1 MTELP
6 RPEPRDGRRPRK
18 DDVVECTIERI
29 GEEGQG
35 VAIIVMRVS
44 NQQRRFRF
52 HVPGALEG
60 ERVRARVTS
69 GNRDVI
75 DTELLAILDASP
87 HRSLPP
93 CPHASPRLQPACGG
107 CAFLALDYSAQVEM
121 KAAKAAKLF
130 PGVPIEETIRS
141 PLIERHRNKLEFSFG
156 PATSG
161 EEVALGLRPRGF
173 RFEVVAL
180 EGCRLMSDGV
190 EALVPR
196 VTRWAQALG
205 LRAAIRDGDG
215 GFLRTLTVRESMR
228 TGERLVELTTTGLE
242 SVETPQGPLAP
253 EWIARDLESA
263 LAPLAVSGYIWSR
276 HIARRGERSRLES
289 VIMAGRDCF
298 EERLSLPDGPLR
310 FEIHPRAFFQPNTST
325 AELLYAEVLSEAV
338 PKRVA
343 VALDLYCGTGT
354 IALVLARRAERVIGI
369 ELVPEAIESAR
380 NNAALNELH
389 HVSFLVGDVGATLN
403 EHPSLCG
410 GVDVVT
416 VDPPRAGLGA
426 TAVEAL
432 HRIGAPTIVYVSCNP
447 QSLVKDTSALSGR
460 TMNGPGYRL
469 TRLRPVD
476 QFPHTPH
483 LELVATFVRNDG

>member
-6 RPEPRDGRRPRK
+6 RAEPKDGRRPRK

-35 VAIIVMRVS
+35 VAILVMKVS

-52 HVPGALEG
+52 YVPGALEG

-69 GNRDVI
+69 GSRDII
-75 DTELLAILDASP
+75 DTELLAILEASP
-87 HRSLPP
+87 HRSEPP

-107 CAFLALDYSAQVEM
+107 CAFLALDYGAQVEM
-121 KAAKAAKLF
+121 KAAKTAKLF
-130 PGVPIEETIRS
+130 PGVPLEATIRS
-141 PLIERHRNKLEFSFG
+141 PLTERHRNKLEFSFG
-156 PATSG
+156 PATAG
-161 EEVALGLRPRGF
+161 DAVALGLRPRGF
-173 RFEVVAL
+173 RFEVVAI
-180 EGCRLMSDGV
+180 EGCRLMSEGV

-196 VTRWAQALG
+196 VTRWAQRLG

-242 SVETPQGPLAP
+242 SVETSKGPRDP
-253 EWIARDLESA
+253 EWIARDLEA
-263 LAPLAVSGYIWSR
+263 VLAPLPVSGYVWSR

-289 VIMAGRDCF
+289 VVIAGRDHY
-298 EERLSLPDGPLR
+298 EERLLIQGGPLR
-310 FEIHPRAFFQPNTST
+310 FEIHPRAFFQPNTNT
-325 AELLYAEVLSEAV
+325 AELLYAEVLAEAV
-338 PKRVA
+338 PDRVG

-354 IALVLARRAERVIGI
+354 IALVLARRAAQVVGI
-369 ELVPEAIESAR
+369 ELVPEAILSAR
-380 NNAALNELH
+380 RNAALNDLH
-389 HVSFLVGDVGATLN
+389 HVDFLVGDVGATLK

-416 VDPPRAGLGA
+416 VDPPRAGLDA
-426 TAVEAL
+426 TAIEAL
-432 HRIGAPTIVYVSCNP
+432 HRIGAPRLVYVSCNP
-447 QSLVKDTSALSGR
+447 QSLVRDASALSGR

-483 LELVATFVRNDG
+483 LELVATFERNEG